1 MQLSANL
8 TKKDYSA
15 FRRYAMFRLR
25 KTWLIYLPLVA
36 FVAWSSFPTDYAESG
51 TSLLFA
57 AISSLVIGLTA
68 AGIAL
73 LLSLAVIAVLPNKP
87 GTVLGEHVFTLTDS
101 QLQENSDSGFVSMR
115 LDLLRRHETA
125 QHVFLLT
132 PTHLCYIV
140 PKRALQSAPEFL
152 RILRERTKR
161 A

>member
-51 TSLLFA
+51 ISPVIA
-57 AISSLVIGLTA
+57 SISSLVIGLTA

-73 LLSLAVIAVLPNKP
+73 LLSLAVIAILPNKP
-87 GTVLGEHVFTLTDS
+87 GTALGEHVFTLTDS
-101 QLQENSDSGFVSMR
+101 QFQENSDSGSVCMR
-115 LDLLRRHETA
+115 LDLLRRYETA

-132 PTHLCYIV
+132 PTHICYIV

-152 RILRERTKR
+152 RILRERTR
-161 A
+161 R